1 MNETTTGYPTR
12 VLVLGIDAASPVLL
26 ERWIADGT
34 LPNLA
39 ALVQRGLSSR
49 VQSVDGFFIGS
60 TWPSVYTGTTP
71 ASHGVHYLLELQRGS
86 YELRHSVDGAFV
98 RRPAFWRALS
108 DAGRRVAILDV
119 PLSRLEQN
127 LNGVQIVEW
136 GGHDSIFGFRAS
148 PESLAAKILDRFGP
162 HPVGSTCD
170 ADNRTTADYND
181 FVRRLELGAERK
193 GTLSRELLSEGR
205 WDLFMQVF
213 TEGHCA
219 GHQCWHIHDLAHPA
233 HNADQAKA
241 VGDPLRKAYAAID
254 REIGALVAMAPGAHV
269 VVFSGHGMGHWY
281 GAQFLLHDILVRLG
295 ASVARP
301 VTPPTFKSQAI
312 GAARQLWRRLPH
324 SVRSLIKQ
332 ARSSSASAPKEVAHT
347 PSISADVARSRCF
360 VHPNGLAIGG
370 IRLNLVGREPG
381 GLLRPGTEADNFV
394 SWLRESLLAIVDTRT
409 GTPIIRSVRRTA
421 DLYAGENLDLLPD
434 LLVEWSDEVATGSTH
449 VAGGIGATVTASSP
463 LFGTISGVNDFGRT
477 GEHRSQGWIVA
488 AGPGITHGQFSSPPN
503 VIDLAP
509 TFAAM
514 LGVTLAN
521 VDGKPI
527 EQLAPS
533 FNSRSA

>member
-1 MNETTTGYPTR
+1 MTTATPTR

-49 VQSVDGFFIGS
+49 VRSVDGFFIGS

-71 ASHGVHYLLELQRGS
+71 ANHGVHYLLELQRGT

-108 DAGRRVAILDV
+108 DAGKRVAILDV

-136 GGHDSIFGFRAS
+136 GGHDSIYGFSAS
-148 PESLAAKILDRFGP
+148 PESLATHIHEQFGP

-170 ADNRTTADYND
+170 AENRTTGDYAD

-193 GTLSRELLSEGR
+193 GVLSRELLSQGN

-219 GHQCWHIHDLAHPA
+219 GHQCWHMHDSAHPA
-233 HNADQAKA
+233 HDAAAATA
-241 VGDPLRKAYAAID
+241 VGNPLRQAYAAID
-254 REIGALVAMAPGAHV
+254 REIGSLVAMAPNAHV

-281 GAQFLLHDILVRLG
+281 GAQFLLHDILVKLG

-301 VTPPTFKSQAI
+301 VAPPTLKSQAI
-312 GAARQLWRRLPH
+312 GVARQVWRRLPQRI
-324 SVRSLIKQ
+324 RSLIKQ
-332 ARSSSASAPKEVAHT
+332 ARSSVASTPKTVAHT
-347 PSISADVARSRCF
+347 PSISADVTRSRCL
-360 VHPNGLAIGG
+360 VHPNGLAVGG
-370 IRLNLVGREPG
+370 IRLNLIGREPG
-381 GLLRPGTEADNFV
+381 GLLTSGAEADTFV

-409 GTPIIRSVRRTA
+409 GKPIIRSVRRTS
-421 DLYAGENLDLLPD
+421 DLYTGENLDLLPD
-434 LLVEWSDEVATGSTH
+434 LLVEWSDEVATGSTN
-449 VAGGIGATVTASSP
+449 VAGGIGATVTVSSP
-463 LFGTISGVNDFGRT
+463 LIGSISGVNDFGRT
-477 GEHRSQGWIVA
+477 GEHRNQGWMVA
-488 AGPGITHGQFSSPPN
+488 AGPGITHGQFSSHPN

-527 EQLAPS
+527 EQLATAS
-533 FNSRSA
+533 NGRNA